1 VPGSFA
7 ALGDAEGDGDAD
19 FFGEALGVGVAEASG
34 VLGCGA
40 VMHHVVSV
48 TLVSSDL

>member
-7 ALGDAEGDGDAD
+7 ALGDAEGEAD

-34 VLGCGA
+34 V
-40 VMHHVVSV
+40 
-48 TLVSSDL
+48 

>member
-7 ALGDAEGDGDAD
+7 ALADGEGDGVAD
-19 FFGEALGVGVAEASG
+19 FFGDAVGVGVADGSG

-40 VMHHVVSV
+40 VMHHAVSV
-48 TLVSSDL
+48 TFVSSDL